1 MKEGIGTQM
10 VNKSYKLR
18 IREIRENNKS
28 KGSVEFKKNDEYY
41 TPLSVINKVTG
52 GQIDYDP
59 ATNDHKAKEFGV
71 LNYDTIETNGLTT
84 DWAPHNRIWVNPPFT
99 MKKEFMQKAVDTVRA
114 NPKATV
120 WFLVPIETL
129 TTKWFNAMVPKYD
142 LIIPNGRV
150 KFENPS
156 SPRAK
161 SPAFGSII
169 IVLGNGANMRIKP
182 LEI

>member
-1 MKEGIGTQM
+1 M
-10 VNKSYKLR
+10 
-18 IREIRENNKS
+18 ENNMS

-41 TPLSVINKVTG
+41 TPLAVINKVTG
-52 GQIDYDP
+52 GHIDYDP

-84 DWAPHNRIWVNPPFT
+84 DWATHNRIWVNPPFT
-99 MKKEFMQKAVDTVRA
+99 MKKEFMQKAVDTVKD
-114 NPKATV
+114 NPDAIIWV
-120 WFLVPIETL
+120 LVPIETL
-129 TTKWFNAMVPKYD
+129 TTKWFYAMVPKYD

-156 SPRAK
+156 SPQAK

-169 IVLGNGANMRIKP
+169 IKLGSQSNMIVES
-182 LEI
+182 LEL